1 MQVNHAKRSIHLKL
15 VYAGGPES
23 GKTANLEYL
32 YKNAEQSVEGG
43 IESIRDSNDHTL
55 LFDFAPFN
63 CRQVNGYDVRFF
75 IYTLPSRLDLET
87 PRELGFNGMDGLVLV
102 VDSRWSS
109 VEENLRYYEAL
120 RHALENNQIDLARL
134 PHVVQYNRR
143 DEPDVAPVHYLQYLF
158 NRFAAP
164 HFEASC
170 LQGTGIFETLNCV
183 SRLVLNEVLE
193 NVFRRAGEL
202 PEFAKTW

>member
-1 MQVNHAKRSIHLKL
+1 MQVNHARRAIHLKL

-32 YKNAEQSVEGG
+32 YQNAEQSVEGG

-63 CRQVNGYDVRFF
+63 CRKVHGYDVRFF

-87 PRELGFNGMDGLVLV
+87 PRELGFNGMDGMVLV
-102 VDSRWSS
+102 IDSRWSS
-109 VEENLRYYEAL
+109 VEENLKYYEGM
-120 RHALENNQIDLARL
+120 RHALESNQVDLSRM
-134 PHVVQYNRR
+134 PHVIQYNRR
-143 DEPDVAPVHYLQYLF
+143 DDSDVAPIHYLQYVF
-158 NRFAAP
+158 NRFSAP
-164 HFEASC
+164 FYEGSC
-170 LQGTGIFETLNCV
+170 VTGTGIFETLNGIA
-183 SRLVLNEVLE
+183 RRVLKHVLQTA
-193 NVFRRAGEL
+193 FRKSGDL